1 MDMMSIAATSIVMQQ
16 QQVQQAVGVSLM
28 RKVMDQQEMQAAA
41 VVESLQQAIPL
52 HRSRQSYGY
61 SCLITGTHKDSP
73 LAFAGGLVCG
83 EG

>member
-41 VVESLQQAIPL
+41 VVESLQQAIPPTVPG
-52 HRSRQSYGY
+52 SQMD
-61 SCLITGTHKDSP
+61 I
-73 LAFAGGLVCG
+73 LA
-83 EG
+83 

>member
-41 VVESLQQAIPL
+41 VVESLQQAIPPTVPGR
-52 HRSRQSYGY
+52 HMD
-61 SCLITGTHKDSP
+61 I
-73 LAFAGGLVCG
+73 LA
-83 EG
+83 